1 MKTNNLT
8 LCALF
13 SAIICVFSVL
23 SIPTGSVPIT
33 LGLFAVILCGSL
45 LPARLSVISAGIYIL
60 IGISGLPVFQ
70 AFVAEYTFSPV
81 RQADISYHIL
91 PSHLF
96 ADYFSAPHNQKNKLF
111 KSFVYLFGTVSI
123 LILCYTIAVIHFTV
137 VMNCSIKQS
146 IAECVLPFIIFDII
160 KIEAAFCTAESI
172 YKKIKIKG

>member
-1 MKTNNLT
+1 MCFFGTFDTYRFCSDNIRTLRGNTLRQSSSGKVECNISRNIYSDRNIRTACFSGFRGGIHVLT
-8 LCALF
+8 G
-13 SAIICVFSVL
+13 
-23 SIPTGSVPIT
+23 PTG
-33 LGLFAVILCGSL
+33 G
-45 LPARLSVISAGIYIL
+45 YIL
-60 IGISGLPVFQ
+60 SYLAVAPVCRLF
-70 AFVAEYTFSPV
+70 FSTP
-81 RQADISYHIL
+81 QS
-91 PSHLF
+91 
-96 ADYFSAPHNQKNKLF
+96 KNKLF